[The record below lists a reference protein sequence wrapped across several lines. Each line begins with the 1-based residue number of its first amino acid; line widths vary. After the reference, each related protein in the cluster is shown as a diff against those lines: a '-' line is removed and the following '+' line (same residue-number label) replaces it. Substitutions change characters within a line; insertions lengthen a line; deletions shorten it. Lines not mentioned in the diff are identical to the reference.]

1 MSTPRQAIAPNHPS
15 RRGDERMPYLDF
27 LLHTASSPGGSE
39 LLLAPYLLAVWT
51 RRLTD
56 LCRLSDVAMQ
66 LRTKRVYEGSAT
78 TDGRR
83 ILVDRLWPR
92 GVTKAKVNIDF
103 WAKAVAPSN
112 ELRKWYG
119 HDPDKWDQFRQ
130 RYFHEL
136 DANADAIAE
145 LRTHLGSGMVTLVFS
160 SKEPHLNN
168 ASALK
173 EYLESL
179 G

>member
-1 MSTPRQAIAPNHPS
+1 MR
-15 RRGDERMPYLDF
+15 
-27 LLHTASSPGGSE
+27 
-39 LLLAPYLLAVWT
+39 
-51 RRLTD
+51 
-56 LCRLSDVAMQ
+56 
-66 LRTKRVYEGSAT
+66 LRTKRVYEGSASA
-78 TDGRR
+78 DGRR

-92 GVTKAKVNIDF
+92 GVAKADAKIDF

-119 HDPDKWDQFRQ
+119 HDSDKWHQFRQ

-136 DANADAIAE
+136 DANAQAIAE
-145 LRTHLGSGMVTLVFS
+145 LRTHLGSGTVTLVFS
-160 SKEPHLNN
+160 SKETRLNN

-179 G
+179 D